1 MTSTML
7 TSVSVANASLFVFD
21 RYDATWHA
29 LPNTK
34 VVPLPICGWEWV
46 STSSIEPVPSLTIN
60 LDFLLHTNTA
70 KFFPFFLENLSKC
83 NVHEMGCV
91 NAHSQTGSVSEAEI
105 FTLQSFAFKKKY
117 TRFGN
122 ISIVN
127 VITFNYCISYSMKPS
142 PT

>member
-34 VVPLPICGWEWV
+34 VVTLPISGWEWV

-70 KFFPFFLENLSKC
+70 EFFPFFLENLSSWKC

-105 FTLQSFAFKKKY
+105 FTLQFL
-117 TRFGN
+117 
-122 ISIVN
+122 
-127 VITFNYCISYSMKPS
+127 SYY
-142 PT
+142 